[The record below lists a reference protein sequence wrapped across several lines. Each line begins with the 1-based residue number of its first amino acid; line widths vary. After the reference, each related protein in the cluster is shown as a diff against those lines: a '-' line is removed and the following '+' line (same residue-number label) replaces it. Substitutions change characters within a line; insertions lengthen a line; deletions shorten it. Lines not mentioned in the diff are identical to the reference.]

1 MAPETSAPQRRV
13 HRHEGCHVE
22 LLRMSCPT
30 SSSKSFSRERY
41 LNAQDK
47 PRAPITQTGDETHL
61 KCSRS
66 GARASWE
73 KCSRNLAPASGAAV
87 CLGNGSTVVD
97 GGAQRDH
104 EEVRQRVR

>member
-1 MAPETSAPQRRV
+1 MTAHASVNEPGPGGAVAGAWFRNAGPRPSLGRIMSIGERPQRESYPRR
-13 HRHEGCHVE
+13 RH
-22 LLRMSCPT
+22 L
-30 SSSKSFSRERY
+30 
-41 LNAQDK
+41 QD
-47 PRAPITQTGDETHL
+47 GDETHL

-104 EEVRQRVR
+104 EEVRP